1 MRARA
6 KAFEQQQQQQQQQQ
20 QPLIRLPTWVAPQK
34 AFSTTD
40 AVLQWLNEE
49 RRARPS
55 QLSSSSLA
63 GELSWALAD

>member
-6 KAFEQQQQQQQQQQ
+6 KAFEQQQQQQQQQ

-55 QLSSSSLA
+55 QLSSSLA